1 MLDFIILSI
10 LIIIRMGLNE
20 IVFVLLF
27 RRHRREKASGC
38 LMAHLPPQPYLME
51 RLMKKMC

>member
-27 RRHRREKASGC
+27 RRHRRERASGC
-38 LMAHLPPQPYLME
+38 LMAHLPPQPYLMK
-51 RLMKKMC
+51 RLKKMC